1 MALVD
6 ALNHH
11 FSARRREEWVERL
24 SRFDVPFAPVLDVD
38 EAVND
43 EQVRHL
49 GVVVPVTSPA
59 DGATQAVRSPFSF
72 DGIRDTAVNS
82 APHLNEHGGRHSRGE
97 IAASSTDWPSAN
109 IGAVVV

>member
-1 MALVD
+1 MSNPWA
-6 ALNHH
+6 
-11 FSARRREEWVERL
+11 ARPREEWVERL

-49 GVVVPVTSPA
+49 GVIVPVTSPA
-59 DGATQAVRSPFSF
+59 DGATQAGRSPFSF

-82 APHLNEHGGRHSRGE
+82 APHLNEHGAAIRE
-97 IAASSTDWPSAN
+97 AIAVSSTGWPSYP
-109 IGAVVV
+109 AVLSTR